1 MAGTDSME
9 PWREL
14 FRGRDIYDVIGNAIL
29 IAATDSPK
37 EFRRRRDG
45 IVEQIYTA
53 PASAIAIPATL
64 QGRSSAGGEVSGSA
78 LQQVVSVSEKGSKV
92 ASCTVAEPTEE
103 PEADEIDDE
112 GAIVAD
118 KQRNGYGDNSGH
130 AVSES
135 GIDWLQTLA
144 DEMDEEAQEI
154 NEVLRIKEILLNH
167 HEQSTDI
174 LFDSLRRLQ
183 LMHLT
188 ADKIKSTE
196 IGRAVAAL
204 SKHKLQKIRM
214 LVRETIKGWKAV
226 VDDWIAATKA
236 TVDGDS
242 SECYSY
248 KSQDISNQ
256 LAAEDGGLAVPPM
269 DVEALFL
276 VSHATAMQNV
286 SEFLHGMD
294 DDGIMT
300 NVITGM
306 DKGGSS
312 GSYNNRKYDGMKPS
326 DTVPRNK
333 DLILVQDLPATQR
346 QPSDKMNPQKLPPR
360 QRSTP
365 SKNTDL
371 TQTKRLNADGN
382 SSLLR
387 QQCQRS
393 DLPARQEP
401 ALLQKSNIQ
410 KTQEQGSQVPRIR
423 IKIKH
428 SSPGCAPRRG
438 LFEKI
443 LEKKPCEENSG
454 TIAVARNPPVVAA
467 ARDLPSGQAVVK
479 TGMPTQSSAELN
491 KLGTGRKVQLANMNL
506 DETKRKLHGAY
517 QEAENAKKK
526 RAIQVVK
533 PCDIPKSKDIGRT
546 PLTTST
552 NPVRAGRPL

>member
-1 MAGTDSME
+1 MAGNSLMAGTDSME

-53 PASAIAIPATL
+53 PAAAIAIPTL
-64 QGRSSAGGEVSGSA
+64 HGRSSTGGEVSGSA
-78 LQQVVSVSEKGSKV
+78 LQQVVSEKGSKV
-92 ASCTVAEPTEE
+92 ASCTAAEPTEE

-118 KQRNGYGDNSGH
+118 KQRNGYGGNSGQ

-188 ADKIKSTE
+188 ADKIK
-196 IGRAVAAL
+196 
-204 SKHKLQKIRM
+204 
-214 LVRETIKGWKAV
+214 
-226 VDDWIAATKA
+226 
-236 TVDGDS
+236 
-242 SECYSY
+242 
-248 KSQDISNQ
+248 
-256 LAAEDGGLAVPPM
+256 
-269 DVEALFL
+269 
-276 VSHATAMQNV
+276 
-286 SEFLHGMD
+286 FLHGMD
-294 DDGIMT
+294 DDGISEYNNIYDSCFLLILLFITYLLIAFHPKWTLILTLINDIAVT

-333 DLILVQDLPATQR
+333 DLILVQDLPETQR

-360 QRSTP
+360 QRTP

-454 TIAVARNPPVVAA
+454 TIAVARNPPLVAA
-467 ARDLPSGQAVVK
+467 ARDLPSGQAVK

-552 NPVRAGRPL
+552 NPHHAVPPLSNALAAALKRAYAHRRRIGSGGVDADDHRQR